1 MRAAL
6 HDTFITRLF
15 YEDPITRVIDEFV
28 IERGRHRVDVVA
40 INGAMHAFEIKSA
53 NDTLDR
59 LKGQQESYNKIF
71 DRITLVVDQRHVEEA
86 VRTVEPFWGLIAV
99 GRDGD
104 NVKLDEIW
112 PARQNFNQDALALS
126 QLLWREE
133 ALRIL
138 TANRLAAGMLS
149 QPRKRLW
156 QKLARELPLDRLKT
170 AVRQTLKYRLH
181 WR

>member
-1 MRAAL
+1 MRSAV
-6 HDTFITRLF
+6 HDIVITGLF

-40 INGAMHAFEIKSA
+40 INGLMHAFEIKSA

-59 LKGQQESYNKIF
+59 LQSQQSSYNKIF
-71 DRITLVVDQRHVEEA
+71 DRITLVVDERHVEQA
-86 VRTVEPFWGLIAV
+86 VKIVQPFWGLIAV

-112 PARQNFNQDALALS
+112 PARQNYGQDPLALS

-133 ALRIL
+133 ALKIL
-138 TANRLAAGMLS
+138 QANRLSDGMLH

-156 QKLARELPLDRLKT
+156 QKLAKEVPVERLKT